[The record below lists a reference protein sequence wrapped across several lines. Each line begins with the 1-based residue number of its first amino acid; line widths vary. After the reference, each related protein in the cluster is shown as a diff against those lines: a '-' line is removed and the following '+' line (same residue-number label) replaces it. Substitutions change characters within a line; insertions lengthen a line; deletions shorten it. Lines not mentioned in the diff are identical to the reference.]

1 MIPANLLRTKIARGK
16 ILPHYAELDQDTI
29 SLAGNIIAAFE
40 SNNGKPRKQLDEK
53 ISVFEA
59 QELDYKLVRG
69 LSTLLERRSI
79 FKADSSIDPR
89 AARMALF
96 KEASRAKVIT
106 IEERERLIHGVADK
120 MAISTESLEKAIFSD
135 IQDEL
140 ILKSFKSLSPQSLLH
155 NYNVALTQT
164 LLLKSLR
171 LEFKVS
177 ANWKSIIREMKLLGL
192 VYTVEQNDTDYL
204 ISIGGPLSISK
215 MADRYGNSFSKLLP
229 QIMKSDAR
237 QIKAEVLARTKSKT
251 YSFEVDSDKVRA
263 DLDETDDDV
272 TQRVS
277 YDSTV
282 KSRFARIFNS
292 CGSGWN
298 LTIDPEPLVAD
309 GRVLVPDFCFEK
321 YDINIFLEI
330 VGFWTEEYLNDKM
343 SKLDSLADIDMLVAV
358 NQDLACS
365 KTRNLK
371 LPVIYYVKDIP
382 LKPILHLLTKREEAV
397 IERDTDLVRA
407 LGIRLSGDVVSTED
421 IAQKYNLS
429 SQAVS
434 RATSGL
440 SFDGYSRIGEY
451 YIAET
456 LLRTLRERID
466 GLKDGILSDALMLID
481 SFGLKNPYQILDSLS
496 YTVLWDGLDTARG
509 RIKKV

>member
-1 MIPANLLRTKIARGK
+1 M
-16 ILPHYAELDQDTI
+16 
-29 SLAGNIIAAFE
+29 
-40 SNNGKPRKQLDEK
+40 
-53 ISVFEA
+53 
-59 QELDYKLVRG
+59 
-69 LSTLLERRSI
+69 
-79 FKADSSIDPR
+79 
-89 AARMALF
+89 
-96 KEASRAKVIT
+96 
-106 IEERERLIHGVADK
+106 
-120 MAISTESLEKAIFSD
+120 
-135 IQDEL
+135 
-140 ILKSFKSLSPQSLLH
+140 
-155 NYNVALTQT
+155 
-164 LLLKSLR
+164 
-171 LEFKVS
+171 
-177 ANWKSIIREMKLLGL
+177 
-192 VYTVEQNDTDYL
+192 
-204 ISIGGPLSISK
+204 
-215 MADRYGNSFSKLLP
+215 
-229 QIMKSDAR
+229 
-237 QIKAEVLARTKSKT
+237 
-251 YSFEVDSDKVRA
+251 
-263 DLDETDDDV
+263 
-272 TQRVS
+272 
-277 YDSTV
+277 
-282 KSRFARIFNS
+282 
-292 CGSGWN
+292 
-298 LTIDPEPLVAD
+298 
-309 GRVLVPDFCFEK
+309 
-321 YDINIFLEI
+321 EI